1 MSHAMQHPKSHS
13 QIHFK
18 IFDRYDFIKSF
29 VSPTSDNKARIEE
42 ERKAEI
48 IATAIQETQSNL
60 LDHLVTKEY
69 LHMEVKDLRKEFKM
83 EMKNLEYRLI
93 IQLTT
98 IMAFLMT
105 FLPVATGFIRHLLN
119 L

>member
-1 MSHAMQHPKSHS
+1 MQHPKPHS
-13 QIHFK
+13 PIHFK
-18 IFDRYDFIKSF
+18 VFDRYDFIKSF
-29 VSPTSDNKARIEE
+29 VCPTSNEKARIEE

-48 IATAIQETQSNL
+48 IATAIQETRSNL

-69 LHMEVKDLRKEFKM
+69 LHMEVKDLRM
-83 EMKNLEYRLI
+83 AMKNLESRLTI
-93 IQLTT
+93 KLTA

-105 FLPVATGFIRHLLN
+105 FLPVATDFIRHLLN

>member
-29 VSPTSDNKARIEE
+29 VSPTSNDKARIEE

-48 IATAIQETQSNL
+48 IATAIQETQTNL

-69 LHMEVKDLRKEFKM
+69 LDM

-93 IQLTT
+93 IKLAGV
-98 IMAFLMT
+98 MAFLMT
-105 FLPVATGFIRHLLN
+105 FLPVATDFVRHLFKL
-119 L
+119 